1 MTELR
6 VRLRDGPTSNEGRVE
21 LYLNGT
27 WGTIC
32 DDYWG
37 IDEANVICR
46 MLGYSEG
53 AWSTHCCG
61 WYPSYSALQK
71 IWLDDVHCVGDEQSI
86 AECRHGGWGS
96 HNCYHAEDVGV
107 VCKYTP
113 IPASGRKSLCI
124 FMISHDLIYI
134 YIQRKI
140 LSDSTDMDVIL
151 TIPFRRWHN
160 RWIGTEIYPDT
171 QPFRKAV
178 WTFLPIEK
186 DAFHLV

>member
-1 MTELR
+1 MFAIVLIVYLSAFLHFSILLTFVPFVLDSELR
-6 VRLRDGPTSNEGRVE
+6 VRLRDGTTSNQGRVE

-37 IDEANVICR
+37 IEEANVICR
-46 MLGYSEG
+46 MLNYSEG

-61 WYPSYSALQK
+61 WYDGFSVPGQ

-96 HNCYHAEDVGV
+96 HNCYSSENVGV

-113 IPASGRKSLCI
+113 IPTPGKKS
-124 FMISHDLIYI
+124 
-134 YIQRKI
+134 
-140 LSDSTDMDVIL
+140 
-151 TIPFRRWHN
+151 
-160 RWIGTEIYPDT
+160 
-171 QPFRKAV
+171 
-178 WTFLPIEK
+178 TFFS
-186 DAFHLV
+186 FHVL

>member
-1 MTELR
+1 MFAIVLIVYLSAFLHFSILLTFVPFVLDPELR
-6 VRLRDGPTSNEGRVE
+6 VRLRDGTTSNQGRVE

-37 IDEANVICR
+37 IEEANVICR
-46 MLGYSEG
+46 MLNYSEG

-61 WYPSYSALQK
+61 WYDGFSVPGQ

-96 HNCYHAEDVGV
+96 HNCYSSENVGV

-113 IPASGRKSLCI
+113 IPTPGKTSTFFFFSRSLG
-124 FMISHDLIYI
+124 M
-134 YIQRKI
+134 
-140 LSDSTDMDVIL
+140 
-151 TIPFRRWHN
+151 
-160 RWIGTEIYPDT
+160 
-171 QPFRKAV
+171 
-178 WTFLPIEK
+178 LP
-186 DAFHLV
+186 